1 MFVYKDYTNRLV
13 KFAINTPDED
23 IPSELY
29 DIAKERFID
38 IIGVAMAG
46 TSFQGAKIAT
56 DLIRE
61 EGGHSRSTAWGFGF
75 KTSIAQ
81 AALINGI
88 SAHAPD
94 YDDITLIPMN
104 HQSVVLV
111 PTVLTIGEALRSSG
125 KEVLSAYIMGYEF
138 EAKVGLSVM
147 PEHLWLG
154 WHPPCT
160 LGTLAAAIAS
170 ARLLKATDKQAC
182 VAVGIAASMASGI
195 RKNVGTMTKGFHA
208 GHSARCGI
216 QAAQLAVNGYTASL
230 DVLDTKPVNGHDYFS
245 FQKTFNQGI
254 DKKIEDDIIDSLGD
268 PWELSLP
275 KITVKIFP
283 GATSRFG
290 VISELI
296 NVSIKENLK
305 AEEIKE
311 IRLGVN
317 TILNT
322 LASYAIPESGLR
334 ARYSLIYSAAS
345 AVVNRK
351 AGLKEYTDTSS
362 QDPVVASL
370 MQRIQVYKAPEFDNV
385 TETEQS
391 FAIIDLECYDGREYH
406 LKPTYAPGFPQNPI
420 TYKCLIS
427 KFYDCANFGGYT
439 KKQANKIKN
448 LIEDLDNLPNIDNLT
463 NVLGLKV

>member
-1 MFVYKDYTNRLV
+1 MSVYKDYTNRLV
-13 KFAINTPDED
+13 KFAINTSDED

-38 IIGVAMAG
+38 TIGVAMAG
-46 TSFQGAKIAT
+46 TSFHGAKIAA
-56 DLIRE
+56 DLVRE
-61 EGGHSRSTAWGFGF
+61 EGGNSRSTAWGFGF
-75 KTSIAQ
+75 KTSITQ

-94 YDDITLIPMN
+94 IDDITLIPLN

-111 PTVLTIGEALRSSG
+111 PTVLTIGEALGSNG
-125 KEVLSAYIMGYEF
+125 KEVLAAYIMGYEF

-147 PEHLWLG
+147 PEHLMFG

-160 LGTLAAAIAS
+160 LGTLAAAAAS

-216 QAAQLAVNGYTASL
+216 QAAQLAVNEYTASL
-230 DVLDTKPVNGHDYFS
+230 DVLDTQPVNGHDYFS
-245 FQKTFNQGI
+245 FQKTFNRDV
-254 DKKIEDDIIDSLGD
+254 DKIDDIIDSLGD

-296 NVSIKENLK
+296 DVSIKENLK

-317 TILNT
+317 PILNT
-322 LASYAIPESGLR
+322 LAPYVIPESGLR

-351 AGLKEYTDTSS
+351 AGLKEYTDTFS

-370 MQRIQVYKAPEFDNV
+370 MQRIHVYKAPELDNI

-391 FAIIDLECYDGREYH
+391 FAIIDLECYDGRKYH

-420 TYKCLIS
+420 TYKGLIS

-463 NVLGLKV
+463 DVLGLKV